1 MLRCSRCSEQKY
13 EKGDKAHLQ
22 GSGGTAQVKVPAF
35 TTLSLDPTPAADALI
50 SLYKVERV
58 GVTCD
63 RDDDPMKVRG
73 AVSFPERQAQMELEG
88 FLY

>member
-1 MLRCSRCSEQKY
+1 MT
-13 EKGDKAHLQ
+13 LQ
-22 GSGGTAQVKVPAF
+22 EVTCVGNLATNP
-35 TTLSLDPTPAADALI
+35 
-50 SLYKVERV
+50 YVERV
-58 GVTCD
+58 GVTFNSMICD